1 MDHPYP
7 YLDVILA
14 FAAVL
19 LPIGLAALLI
29 ELRAR
34 RDNNAQRRE
43 GRWDAR

>member
-1 MDHPYP
+1 MNQD
-7 YLDVILA
+7 YLNIALA

-34 RDNNAQRRE
+34 RENPSKRDRMHGMR
-43 GRWDAR
+43 